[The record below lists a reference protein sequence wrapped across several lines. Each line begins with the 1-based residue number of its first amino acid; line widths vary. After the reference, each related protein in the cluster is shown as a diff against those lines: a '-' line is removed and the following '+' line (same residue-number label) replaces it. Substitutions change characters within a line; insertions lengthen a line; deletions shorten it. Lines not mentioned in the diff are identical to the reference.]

1 MARLDLEWNFA
12 RERRIECSRGVG
24 GRTAMDISSRCCD
37 EVVRVAESSGGWWA
51 VLVAV
56 PVGVPVSVL
65 IGDVLADGSSW
76 RFYLVVLADGSS

>member
-56 PVGVPVSVL
+56 PVGVPVGVPVSVL
-65 IGDVLADGSSW
+65 IGDVLADGSS
-76 RFYLVVLADGSS
+76 